1 MLMDLNQCAGF
12 IFFFPTYLAG
22 PAFEYNDYMNW
33 MSEIRVAP
41 LTVHL
46 RNFFVVVVCFV
57 CIMIAWLEARQQC
70 FIRLVGVGCWLLRVA
85 AIPCGSDR
93 LVRLLPGRFVGY
105 ALPAHVFSDHALPLP
120 FRKTVS
126 ALVLVTHWF

>member
-1 MLMDLNQCAGF
+1 MGTASCAGF

-46 RNFFVVVVCFV
+46 RNFFVVVVRYARMM
-57 CIMIAWLEARQQC
+57 MI
-70 FIRLVGVGCWLLRVA
+70 
-85 AIPCGSDR
+85 
-93 LVRLLPGRFVGY
+93 
-105 ALPAHVFSDHALPLP
+105 
-120 FRKTVS
+120 T
-126 ALVLVTHWF
+126 